1 MHWGH
6 VPFNLNGQ
14 MEETSEQ
21 KVLPPVVEHLGLSGY
36 LVELLHGIG
45 VMLGLALLWSLEG
58 IRNLYFST
66 LDRWNIKARPKK
78 RASAFP
84 PGRPRRHKVV

>member
-1 MHWGH
+1 
-6 VPFNLNGQ
+6 

-21 KVLPPVVEHLGLSGY
+21 KVLPPVEEQLGVSGY

-58 IRNLYFST
+58 VRNFYFRI
-66 LDRWNIKARPKK
+66 LDRWNIKSRPSK

-84 PGRPRRHKVV
+84 PGRPRRHKAV